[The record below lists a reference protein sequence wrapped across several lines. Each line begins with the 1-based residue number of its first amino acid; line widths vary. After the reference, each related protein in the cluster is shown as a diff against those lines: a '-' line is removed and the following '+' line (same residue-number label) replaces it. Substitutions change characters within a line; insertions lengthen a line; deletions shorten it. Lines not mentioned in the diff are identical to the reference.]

1 MSISE
6 ERSSRYTFK
15 PGQLTPVT
23 NPEKLKRIHE
33 KTGVHPLPDD
43 EQAWIAE
50 QWKLRFDTDPELS
63 TFKLSDEY
71 RQLKAQ
77 GKI

>member
-6 ERSSRYTFK
+6 ERSSRYTFE

-23 NPEKLKRIHE
+23 DPEKLKRIHE
-33 KTGVHPLPDD
+33 KTGVHPLSDD

-50 QWKLRFDTDPELS
+50 QWRLRFGTDPELS

-71 RQLKAQ
+71 RRLKTQ

>member
-6 ERSSRYTFK
+6 ERSSRYTFE

-23 NPEKLKRIHE
+23 DPEELKRIHE
-33 KTGVHPLPDD
+33 KTGVYSLPAD

-50 QWKLRFDTDPELS
+50 QWRLRFGTDPELS
-63 TFKLSDEY
+63 TFRLSDEY
-71 RQLKAQ
+71 QRLKAQ